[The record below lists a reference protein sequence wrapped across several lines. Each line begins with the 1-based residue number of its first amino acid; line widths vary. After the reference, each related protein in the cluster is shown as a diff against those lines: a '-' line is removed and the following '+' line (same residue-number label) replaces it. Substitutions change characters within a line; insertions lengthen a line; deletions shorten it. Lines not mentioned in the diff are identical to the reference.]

1 MSPIGKYFEKLQ
13 QETKK
18 INKMA
23 EGGRK
28 VGLRHKVIPIH
39 KKLKIIRDISYYQ
52 AQNIHSEEIAGQ
64 ETIQNYEKF
73 VEIQIHI
80 PGMEGAK
87 QAGATKPGD
96 EKKTDEKEKL
106 NSDKKV
112 AGNLGASVNTAK
124 TNATMS
130 DV

>member
-1 MSPIGKYFEKLQ
+1 
-13 QETKK
+13 
-18 INKMA
+18 MA

-28 VGLRHKVIPIH
+28 VGLRHKIIPID

-52 AQNIHSEEIAGQ
+52 TQNIHSEEIAGQ

-73 VEIQIHI
+73 VEIEIHI
-80 PGMEGAK
+80 PGIHKKEAPATK
-87 QAGATKPGD
+87 TATKPGENAD
-96 EKKTDEKEKL
+96 DKEKL

-112 AGNLGASVNTAK
+112 AGVGASVNTVK